1 MTADKIHY
9 LHRELHFYINEA
21 YRHTSIKLIYRSAFR
36 FACCAIGIE
45 YGDALP
51 RVLAKVKA
59 EILAAYLMNE
69 LGYRANSS
77 TGEWMKVYDAD

>member
-1 MTADKIHY
+1 MTAQQ
-9 LHRELHFYINEA
+9 LHHLRRELHFYLNEA

-45 YGDALP
+45 YDNALS
-51 RVLAKVKA
+51 RIAAKVKA
-59 EILAAYLMNE
+59 ELLAACLMNE
-69 LGYRANSS
+69 LGYRVNSS